1 MLESYLLDTQNVT
14 FFGST
19 AVADINKAQIKMK
32 SYWGRV
38 SPSSSTTG
46 VPGRREEAGVERRQS
61 CADSRAAGQGFLAN
75 SPAKKKARD
84 ASFPGCFRERM
95 TLLTS

>member
-1 MLESYLLDTQNVT
+1 MLESHLLDTQNVT
-14 FFGST
+14 LFGST

-32 SYWGRV
+32 SYWGKV

-46 VPGRREEAGVERRQS
+46 VPGRREEAGVERRRPR
-61 CADSRAAGQGFLAN
+61 ADGPGAGQGFLVN

-95 TLLTS
+95 TLLTP